1 MFFIRYKHF
10 RRLLDAALSVL
21 SCCVVLCVFQPVGS
35 QRFSVNVPHMFSIH
49 SFKVLTFCDHCG
61 SLLWGLLRQG
71 LQCKGTEKKHVC
83 CPVCSQFARSKSLCF
98 CVCVC
103 KVCKVNVHR
112 RCESNVAPNCGVDA
126 RGIAKVLSDLGV
138 TPDKIFNSAQRRKKV
153 FLERVN
159 QLQIVLTRHKVQMLT
174 GWFLSVN
181 SFLRVR
187 TPSSRYQ
194 GRPRQKTIAQSP
206 PRPHRVTRVTHAPSI
221 TQELSPA

>member
-1 MFFIRYKHF
+1 MGLCCGVCCDRASSVKV
-10 RRLLDAALSVL
+10 RRRNMYVVLSVL
-21 SCCVVLCVFQPVGS
+21 NLHDLNLFV
-35 QRFSVNVPHMFSIH
+35 
-49 SFKVLTFCDHCG
+49 
-61 SLLWGLLRQG
+61 
-71 LQCKGTEKKHVC
+71 
-83 CPVCSQFARSKSLCF
+83 

-187 TPSSRYQ
+187 NPSSRYQ